1 MQAQQQ
7 VRKETEKVHHLRIAA
22 LPKCLADLE
31 KANPGSRCVH
41 EADSAGRLKR
51 FFILLK
57 PVYEFCK
64 LVARPSSGSDFG
76 AATHAAVSNLHPCP

>member
-1 MQAQQQ
+1 M
-7 VRKETEKVHHLRIAA
+7 EKVHHLRIAA
-22 LPKCLADLE
+22 LPEYLADLE
-31 KANPGSRCVH
+31 KANPGSRCVY

-51 FFILLK
+51 YFILLK

-76 AATHAAVSNLHPCP
+76 AATHAAISNLHRYP